1 MQPDSDTPSPARQ
14 RGPAKQ
20 QMTGQV
26 GWNGNAPAVQ
36 TSSRLRRCPWH
47 ADVIRLAAEPIA
59 PYSAWRDCALIFAGS
74 GAWSRAEATRD
85 AGRRACTVLPPGTD
99 PAAVQWPPVRSWVGD
114 CGDLP
119 TTRAVELARCL
130 IDAGADLVQMIGEN
144 LKPSLTMRRARRV
157 GH

>member
-1 MQPDSDTPSPARQ
+1 
-14 RGPAKQ
+14 
-20 QMTGQV
+20 
-26 GWNGNAPAVQ
+26 
-36 TSSRLRRCPWH
+36 
-47 ADVIRLAAEPIA
+47 VIRLAAEPIA

-85 AGRRACTVLPPGTD
+85 AGRRACTVLPPDTD

-130 IDAGADLVQMIGEN
+130 IDAGADLVQMIGEHIR
-144 LKPSLTMRRARRV
+144 PSMTMRRAAR
-157 GH
+157 

>member
-74 GAWSRAEATRD
+74 NAWNRASEARK
-85 AGRRACTVLPPGTD
+85 AGRRAVTVCPPGMD
-99 PAAVQWPPVRSWVGD
+99 PAAIQWPAVRFWIGD
-114 CGDLP
+114 TGDLP
-119 TTRAVELARCL
+119 TADAIALARCL
-130 IDAGADLVQMIGEN
+130 IDCGADRVHLIGEHIR
-144 LKPSLTMRRARRV
+144 PSLTMRRAR
-157 GH
+157 

>member
-1 MQPDSDTPSPARQ
+1 MPTPETTNPAGG
-14 RGPAKQ
+14 RGSAKQ
-20 QMTGQV
+20 HATVKTLVPQAD
-26 GWNGNAPAVQ
+26 GNAAAVQ

-74 GAWSRAEATRD
+74 GAWSRAEPTRD
-85 AGRRACTVLPPGTD
+85 TGRRACTLLPPGTD

-130 IDAGADLVQMIGEN
+130 IDAGADLVQMIGEHIR
-144 LKPSLTMRRARRV
+144 PSMTMRRAAR
-157 GH
+157 